1 MTLDT
6 AETMLVDKGGV
17 RMAFDIEAATR
28 AINSYVADV
37 KNTLPIDRV
46 FLFGSYANGTANEQS
61 DIDLCFFSCGFENQP
76 SIDIM
81 TQLFRLTRKY
91 KGIDIEPRGFPTSE
105 LENDNP
111 FVKEI
116 LRTGLEL

>member
-1 MTLDT
+1 
-6 AETMLVDKGGV
+6 
-17 RMAFDIEAATR
+17 MAFDFEAVSKTV
-28 AINSYVADV
+28 NNYVTDV
-37 KNTLPIDRV
+37 KTVMPIDRA
-46 FLFGSYANGTANEQS
+46 FLFGSYAKGTATEQS
-61 DIDLCFFSCGFENQP
+61 DIDICFFSLSFENLP

-116 LRTGLEL
+116 LRTGREV